1 MKCEIPH
8 DSARNA
14 VGLPATTVTTVDG
27 HHSLGCFIDNFRA

>member
-27 HHSLGCFIDNFRA
+27 HHGSDALHG